1 MEEIK
6 VQEEISQENIKNSQS
21 IVTLHGDNSE
31 ISDNILSQKNT
42 EFPIPP
48 QYFKKFKSNDKTI
61 TKEPPV
67 LITLKSK
74 DPSM

>member
-1 MEEIK
+1 LEEIK

-48 QYFKKFKSNDKTI
+48 QY
-61 TKEPPV
+61 
-67 LITLKSK
+67 LKSLK
-74 DPSM
+74 AMIRPSLKSLQFLLL